1 MAAWL
6 CTIESMLSLIA
17 GMALLSS
24 QAPTALTPTD
34 DVWVYPHAGPQDD
47 DAFMRVWGTN
57 EYSIGTP
64 SPGAFDF
71 SFSLLR
77 FKGAIPGTAKKI
89 VLTLFHSADPA
100 WTMEE
105 VKKAPLELRLAPG
118 GFREGTWEFSLA
130 AKHLPSKDDK
140 AILAKAEVGERL
152 EEKPIKFTFTIS
164 DAAVVADLTSLAAS
178 SEGLNFALS
187 TRMNSEGMGEGRTYK
202 LFSRNA
208 PAENAAQKPSLTW
221 E

>member
-1 MAAWL
+1 
-6 CTIESMLSLIA
+6 MLSLIA

-24 QAPTALTPTD
+24 QAPTALAPTD

-47 DAFMRVWGTN
+47 DAFMRVWGTS
-57 EYSIGTP
+57 EYAIGTP

-77 FKGAIPGTAKKI
+77 FKGAIPAASKKI
-89 VLTLFHSADPA
+89 VLTLYHAADPA
-100 WTMEE
+100 WSMED
-105 VKKAPLELRLAPG
+105 VKKAPLELRLAPA
-118 GFREGTWEFSLA
+118 GFREGTWEFGLA
-130 AKHLPSKDDK
+130 AKHLPAKDDT
-140 AILAKAEVGERL
+140 AILAKAVPGERL
-152 EEKPIKFTFTIS
+152 EEKPIKFTFTIT
-164 DAAVVADLTSLAAS
+164 DAAVVADLVRRADTN
-178 SEGLNFALS
+178 EGLNFALS